1 MIAAHYVQSIRRPR
15 ENRFFAFFKK
25 SVFYCY
31 FELMFDTLV
40 YFKVTNNFGAA
51 KLCKQEPFAEKVHG
65 WTQGSCA
72 AAGYSYLWSENQSSG
87 LEEFRNF
94 KKY

>member
-1 MIAAHYVQSIRRPR
+1 MSFYDAAGRR
-15 ENRFFAFFKK
+15 
-25 SVFYCY
+25 CY
-31 FELMFDTLV
+31 FWIPPKMFETLV

-65 WTQGSCA
+65 WTQGTCG
-72 AAGYSYLWSENQSSG
+72 AAGYSYMWSEDKNTG
-87 LEEFRNF
+87 VEEFRNF